1 MSCDDDDDEDEDE
14 EDVSEEGIEDD
25 DGGVET
31 PVFCAAKNLQAAVS
45 LETGHRLILAK
56 NIKNKTLQ
64 EVKEEQKIKVK
75 VNK

>member
-1 MSCDDDDDEDEDE
+1 MWKCD
-14 EDVSEEGIEDD
+14 
-25 DGGVET
+25 ET